1 MDTKFIRGLSI
12 DWSQIPR
19 GSYLWDI
26 PAIAGLDALALR
38 SNVTFLV
45 GENGTG
51 KSTLLEAIAVAYGFN
66 PEGGTLN
73 YRFSTWDDV
82 SELGEALRLVR
93 SYRRA
98 RTGYFFRAES
108 FFNLASKAAEYD
120 AERGRPSY
128 GDVSLHE
135 QSHGESFLSFFQ
147 TFDGPGLYLMDEP
160 EAALSPQ
167 RQLTLLLHMS
177 RMAAGDAQFI
187 VASHSPILLGLPGAS
202 LLSFDGGEIR
212 EIAWEDT
219 DSYRVTKLFLDQR
232 EALLRRLL
240 ADEEE

>member
-1 MDTKFIRGLSI
+1 MIDSKFIRGLSV
-12 DWSQIPR
+12 DWSAIPED
-19 GSYLWDI
+19 SYLRGI
-26 PAIAGLDALALR
+26 PAIAGLDALAFDR
-38 SNVTFLV
+38 NVTFLV
-45 GENGTG
+45 GENATG
-51 KSTLLEAIAVAYGFN
+51 KSTLLEAVAVAYGFN

-73 YRFSTWDDV
+73 FRFSTWD
-82 SELGEALRLVR
+82 EPGTLGDALRLVK

-128 GDVSLHE
+128 GNVSLHE

-167 RQLTLLLHMS
+167 RQLTLLLHMA

-187 VASHSPILLGLPGAS
+187 VASHSPILLGLPDAQ
-202 LLSFDGGEIR
+202 LLSFDGGAIH
-212 EIAWEDT
+212 EIAWEET
-219 DSYRVTKLFLDQR
+219 DSYHVTKLFLDQR
-232 EALLRRLL
+232 EGLLKKLL
-240 ADEEE
+240 ED